1 MGCMTIK
8 ESENK
13 IIKFSTNNEV
23 NKVKNKVEL
32 PINQGKVEIYNPTIQ
47 NVEKNYFKSTEVEE
61 IKRKEDE
68 DEEKKR
74 KEVEEKK
81 RKEVE
86 EQKRKEEEEKK
97 RKEEEEIKRKEEE
110 EKKRKEEE
118 EKKRKE
124 EEEIKRKE
132 EEEQEY
138 LILKEEEISKTLE
151 TDFKTPSKNCIF
163 LGIHGSFYTEKQKSL
178 DYLNKIRK
186 EACDEGVKN
195 PKTGKK
201 LKPSDYI
208 PFKWSTDMEIIA
220 RIRAMESI
228 ITMGHSRLN
237 GNSIWECKSN
247 GAQSYG
253 ENLAWN
259 WENAN
264 SIDMINQWYE
274 EKKYWVTGKKGVTGH
289 YESIISTRYRCVG
302 LGWFNS
308 SCGKYPSCLCGEFS
322 DEKGLKEDFLDEK
335 INIIQIVDVLK
346 KNVKNY
352 YLEGKKNMNTDEE
365 QILIPRVNLSYGN
378 SIWPLNKYEL
388 NFFSS
393 NDKILRVNK
402 YGKVNSIKSGN
413 ATITCKKKDNS
424 VYAKFNINVKCT
436 HQKELINTIESTCTK
451 KGTKN
456 FECKIC
462 NIKNQESIDLIPHEY
477 NYSFPDSKKK
487 ECKGTCKFCNKTIK
501 FTPPN
506 QVTFYWRNNETA
518 KDSYYSGSVPNDN
531 PIGSTIVCWASDMNG
546 DKNYRDIVFETNDKN
561 LLEFPKEFKEMT
573 EFKVIGS
580 GEVELTV
587 YLKYNPQIK
596 EVFTLTVG

>member
-1 MGCMTIK
+1 
-8 ESENK
+8 
-13 IIKFSTNNEV
+13 
-23 NKVKNKVEL
+23 
-32 PINQGKVEIYNPTIQ
+32 
-47 NVEKNYFKSTEVEE
+47 
-61 IKRKEDE
+61 
-68 DEEKKR
+68 
-74 KEVEEKK
+74 
-81 RKEVE
+81 
-86 EQKRKEEEEKK
+86 
-97 RKEEEEIKRKEEE
+97 
-110 EKKRKEEE
+110 
-118 EKKRKE
+118 
-124 EEEIKRKE
+124 
-132 EEEQEY
+132 
-138 LILKEEEISKTLE
+138 
-151 TDFKTPSKNCIF
+151 
-163 LGIHGSFYTEKQKSL
+163 
-178 DYLNKIRK
+178 
-186 EACDEGVKN
+186 
-195 PKTGKK
+195 
-201 LKPSDYI
+201 
-208 PFKWSTDMEIIA
+208 MEIIA

-289 YESIISTRYRCVG
+289 YESIISTEYRCVG
-302 LGWFNS
+302 LGWFYS
-308 SCGKYPSCLCGEFS
+308 SGGNYPCCLCGEFS
-322 DEKGLKEDFLDEK
+322 DVKGLKEDFLDEK

-436 HQKELINTIESTCTK
+436 HQKELINIIESTCTK

-462 NIKNQESIDLIPHEY
+462 NIKDQESIDLIPHEY

-487 ECKGTCKFCNKTIK
+487 ECKGNCKFCNKTIK

-506 QVTFYWRNNETA
+506 QVSFYWRNNETA
-518 KDSYYSGSVPNDN
+518 KDSYYSGSVPKDN

-561 LLEFPKEFKEMT
+561 LLEFPKEFNEMT